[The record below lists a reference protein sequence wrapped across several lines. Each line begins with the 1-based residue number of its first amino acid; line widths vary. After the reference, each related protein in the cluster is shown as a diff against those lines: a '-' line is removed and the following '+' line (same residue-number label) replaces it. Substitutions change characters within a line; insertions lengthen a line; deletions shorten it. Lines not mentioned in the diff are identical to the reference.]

1 VENAPVVLYRKKA
14 CPHDIGPVRSG
25 GLRRRTQ
32 EFLCSRCEAINVA
45 KEIIRGINVGLG
57 GFLPVAVLLNEIN
70 EAVKRSC
77 VV

>member
-1 VENAPVVLYRKKA
+1 M
-14 CPHDIGPVRSG
+14 
-25 GLRRRTQ
+25 RRRTQ